1 MAYNIENLG
10 FENIQANNLIVK
22 NDKAVEFSKKLIK
35 AIKSKVKEHN
45 NLNNK
50 KVTFAQLKKVYKNK
64 VYSQNNEKNFNQIAL
79 ARINMFIRMVN
90 GASSYLGANSN
101 FSKAINNNY
110 IIEASFNPSAE
121 DFIKADED
129 IKSYDLNDFEF
140 NNSDDLYLDD
150 EEDCVIYGLDI

>member
-129 IKSYDLNDFEF
+129 IKTYDLNDFEF